1 MFNNLAAYATE
12 QNLLIGGVALLC
24 LLLGWWARGLLA
36 GRRENQLKQAVL
48 EAKRSIPQFESSVRS
63 REQAIDRLQ
72 LEAKDLRSRMSEL
85 DRTVAERDIEIRNQA
100 REVRV
105 LTTELQAAKRV
116 QADDTLF
123 IEGIDTVSV
132 DSEVLDPQAQAQ
144 LQQSEAMY
152 AEIRSALEEREQ
164 RILELESTLSVG
176 APPDAEH
183 SDQPKSPGHEQEI
196 ALLEDRLRNHEAT
209 IERLEAQLSEMRQ
222 DRNMLSGL
230 ARSRAKQRA
239 TESEPSAELIER
251 ITHLEREL
259 DLRNQVVMDRDAS
272 LKRLLGELEE
282 ASRDRAAQQAE
293 MERCLTE
300 MEQHSDRA
308 ELEERVSGLVK
319 EIDYLRSQVEAGQRE
334 LSDVRH
340 ELRQSESWLD
350 KYKASSARRATELA
364 ELRAKWDAMNDQA
377 AL

>member
-85 DRTVAERDIEIRNQA
+85 DRTVAERDIEIRNHA

-164 RILELESTLSVG
+164 RILELESTLSAG
-176 APPDAEH
+176 APPNAEH

-209 IERLEAQLSEMRQ
+209 IERLEAQLSEIRQ

-239 TESEPSAELIER
+239 TESEPSSELIER

-300 MEQHSDRA
+300 MEQHSERA

-364 ELRAKWDAMNDQA
+364 ELRAKWDAMNDRA